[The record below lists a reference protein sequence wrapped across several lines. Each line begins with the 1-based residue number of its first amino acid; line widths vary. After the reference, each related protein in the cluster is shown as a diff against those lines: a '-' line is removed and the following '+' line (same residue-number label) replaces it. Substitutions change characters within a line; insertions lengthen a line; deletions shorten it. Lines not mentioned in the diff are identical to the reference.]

1 MTNTLIEASRWFLF
15 LSVELMALFLGVS
28 FLVGLLQA
36 WIPDEKVSAFL
47 TRKNPVIGY
56 VMGAALGAATP
67 FCSCSTVPIVAG
79 LLSSGAPFGPV
90 MSFLIASPILNPVIL
105 SLLFVVVGFQGT
117 VVYAVI
123 TFIGSLVIGA
133 LWARLGL
140 KADVKRVRVRGGKS
154 LSHSSKGS
162 IWQQAWE
169 QAWSFFT
176 PMIPYLLLGTAIGAF
191 IYGFVPSDWIVTIAG
206 PQQPF
211 AIPIAAVIGVPIYI
225 RAETMIPI
233 AQALLTKGMGTGA
246 VIALIIGGAGASIPE
261 VSLLAGLFRP
271 RLVAAFVASIFI
283 IATASGVIFD
293 LTTA

>member
-1 MTNTLIEASRWFLF
+1 MTNTLIETSRWFLF
-15 LSVELMALFLGVS
+15 LSLELLALFLGVS

-47 TRKNPVIGY
+47 KRKNPVMGY

-79 LLSSGAPFGPV
+79 LLSSGAPFGPT
-90 MSFLIASPILNPVIL
+90 MSFLVASPILNPVIL
-105 SLLFVVVGFQGT
+105 SLLFVVVGIKGT

-123 TFIGSLVIGA
+123 TFLASLGIGA

-140 KADVKRVRVRGGKS
+140 QADVKRVRVRGGKS
-154 LSHSSKGS
+154 ISDSSNGS

-191 IYGFVPSDWIVTIAG
+191 IYGFVPSNWILTIAG

-211 AIPIAAVIGVPIYI
+211 AIPVAAVIGIPIYI
-225 RAETMIPI
+225 RAETIIPI
-233 AQALLTKGMGTGA
+233 AQALLTKGMGTGS

-261 VSLLAGLFRP
+261 VSLLAGLFRL
-271 RLVAAFVASIFI
+271 RLVTAFVASIFI
-283 IATASGVIFD
+283 VATASGVIFT
-293 LTTA
+293 LI

>member
-15 LSVELMALFLGVS
+15 LSVELLALFLGVS

-47 TRKNPVIGY
+47 NRKNPVMGY

-67 FCSCSTVPIVAG
+67 FCSCSTVPLVAG
-79 LLSSGAPFGPV
+79 LLSSGAPFGPT

-105 SLLFVVVGFQGT
+105 ALLFAVVGFQGT

-123 TFIGSLVIGA
+123 TFLASLGVGA
-133 LWARLGL
+133 LWAKLGL

-154 LSHSSKGS
+154 VTGSSKGS

-176 PMIPYLLLGTAIGAF
+176 PMIPYLLLGTAVGAF
-191 IYGFVPSDWIVTIAG
+191 IYGFVPSDWILTIAG

-293 LTTA
+293 LTTV